1 MEKLFEENNFVYREE
16 FEKLYKI
23 NEFQKKE
30 ISQMLTKSELVSRL
44 DSIISQVNT
53 KIEFRPTKEVV
64 NKSLTKLNQKLVD
77 KIEKY
82 HD

>member
-44 DSIISQVNT
+44 DTII
-53 KIEFRPTKEVV
+53 
-64 NKSLTKLNQKLVD
+64 
-77 KIEKY
+77 
-82 HD
+82 